1 MQGRSAVFLG
11 LLQTNFNDHSD
22 GEFIVMQRQF
32 ATMLETNPLG
42 NSLPEHVPG
51 SQKHLEYADQLTK
64 EYDAFGK
71 SGGKL
76 PTRTEAE
83 EAIKVT
89 ATYFCIVAW
98 ATKDPSILENLG
110 LEHKTRSYTRIPDT
124 LPSPPG
130 PLFLKNEGK
139 KVWITI
145 PGMPRKAHIELQIN
159 EVDPADESAWRLFD
173 TFFNSRNE
181 LEGLTRVKEY
191 WFRARFHTA
200 AGVSEWSVVV
210 SHVVV

>member
-1 MQGRSAVFLG
+1 MFLDQ
-11 LLQTNFNDHSD
+11 LQTNFSDHSD

-32 ATMLETNPLG
+32 ATMLRSNPLS

-51 SQKHLEYADQLTK
+51 PQRHLEYADQLTK

-71 SGGKL
+71 HGGKL
-76 PTRTEAE
+76 PTRAEAE

-98 ATKDPSILENLG
+98 ATKDPSMLENLG
-110 LEHKTRSYTRIPDT
+110 LEQKTRVYTKLPDAV
-124 LPSPPG
+124 PAPPG
-130 PLFLKNEGK
+130 SILLKNEGK

-145 PGMPRKAHIELQIN
+145 PGMPRKGHIEVQIN
-159 EVDPADESAWRLFD
+159 EVDPTNESAWRLFE
-173 TFFNSRNE
+173 TLFNSRSE
-181 LEGLTRVKEY
+181 IKGLARVKEY

-200 AGVSEWSVVV
+200 AGVSEWSAVV

>member
-1 MQGRSAVFLG
+1 VFLDQ
-11 LLQTNFNDHSD
+11 LQTNFSDHSD

-32 ATMLETNPLG
+32 ATRLESNPLC

-51 SQKHLEYADQLTK
+51 PQRHLEYADQLTR

-71 SGGKL
+71 HGGKL
-76 PTRTEAE
+76 PTRAEAE

-98 ATKDPSILENLG
+98 ATKEPSTLENLG
-110 LEHKTRSYTRIPDT
+110 LEQKTRVYTRHPDEV
-124 LPSPPG
+124 PAPPG
-130 PLFLKNEGK
+130 SILLKNEGK

-145 PGMPRKAHIELQIN
+145 PGMPRKGHIEVQIN
-159 EVDPADESAWRLFD
+159 EVDPTNESAWRLFE
-173 TFFNSRNE
+173 TLFNSRSE
-181 LEGLTRVKEY
+181 IKGLARVKEY

-200 AGVSEWSVVV
+200 AGVSEWSAVV